1 MTYLWR
7 GDIKKAA
14 AEACGQTPRQTLE
27 RSEATAPPT
36 LDLDMSLEYV

>member
-14 AEACGQTPRQTLE
+14 AEACGQTPRQ
-27 RSEATAPPT
+27 RYPDSEATAPPSR
-36 LDLDMSLEYV
+36 DLDNSLEYV